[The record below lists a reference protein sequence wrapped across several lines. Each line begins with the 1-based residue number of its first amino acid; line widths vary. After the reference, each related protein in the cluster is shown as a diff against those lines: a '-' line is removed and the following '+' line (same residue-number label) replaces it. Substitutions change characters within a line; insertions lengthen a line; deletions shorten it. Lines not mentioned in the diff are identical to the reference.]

1 MPHKTKAGYG
11 KLKGN
16 KFQWKIAKLLSLW
29 WTENKRDDVFIP
41 TGSSGA
47 RATNRFK
54 KGKKTLNQDAD
65 ITSVDLDGFLF
76 IKTFS
81 IEVKFY
87 KKFSLNHL
95 IYKNKDDLYNWW
107 LQASGDAER
116 DNKHPLLILKQNKLP
131 EIIIFEYLL
140 YDSHFYDSFGK
151 IDNKKHIKGLI
162 NNVSIIILLLSDF
175 LDYANPTTMKV
186 SPWFTEKQQ

>member
-1 MPHKTKAGYG
+1 MKHKTKAGYG

-16 KFQWKIAKLLSLW
+16 KFQWKISKLLSLW
-29 WTENKRDDVFIP
+29 WTNNERDDVFIP

-54 KGKKTLNQDAD
+54 QGKKTLNQDAD
-65 ITSVDLDGFLF
+65 ITSVDSDGFQF
-76 IKTFS
+76 IKKFS
-81 IEVKFY
+81 IECKFY

-95 IYKNKDDLYNWW
+95 IYKNNDDLSKWW

-116 DNKHPLLILKQNKLP
+116 DNKHPLLILRQNNFP

-140 YDSHFYDSFGK
+140 YTSHFYDYLGK
-151 IDNKKHIKGLI
+151 IDKKKHLEGQI
-162 NNVSIIILLLSDF
+162 NNTPIIIMLLTDF
-175 LDYANPTTMKV
+175 FDYADPKILEF
-186 SPWFTEKQQ
+186 SSWLTE